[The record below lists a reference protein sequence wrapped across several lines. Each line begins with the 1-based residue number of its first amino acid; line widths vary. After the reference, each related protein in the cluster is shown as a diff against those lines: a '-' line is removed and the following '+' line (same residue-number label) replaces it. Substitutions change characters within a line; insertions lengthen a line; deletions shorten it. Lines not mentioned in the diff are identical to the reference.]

1 MEPTGPRKRQKTDR
15 DPSEQAAEA
24 IVAQRL
30 AAGQSS
36 SHLVGVG
43 WAKSK
48 RRWEARIKHEGWD
61 VHLGTFVH
69 EEVAGRA
76 FDDVAWRFRGAKA
89 HGTWKLGGTWRLNY
103 PTAEEAAA
111 VEPAAAEAE
120 AAAQVAEALVAKW
133 WVAGQPTSRYVGVSW
148 NKKGRK
154 WMATIKQDNKL
165 ESLGFFV
172 DEEQAARAFDAT
184 ALRLRR
190 AWGGRAWGGGHVWG
204 GHAPR
209 GPAVPLSVAGKR
221 WWWPPAH
228 HSGPHATSGR
238 ALGTK
243 VRSLHHAWQWLL
255 QAHLWSHGHDHVLV
269 EAFRSKSKIVHA
281 LATTATDDG
290 TPLLRQRDWSVVA
303 FDRAGRPL
311 WSCAWP

>member
-15 DPSEQAAEA
+15 DPSEQAAKAEA

-48 RRWEARIKHEGWD
+48 RRWEARIKHEGRD

-69 EEVAGRA
+69 EEAAGRA

-89 HGTWKLGGTWRLNY
+89 HGTRKLGGTWRLNY

-120 AAAQVAEALVAKW
+120 AAAQAAEALVAKRW
-133 WVAGQPTSRYVGVSW
+133 AVGQPTSRYVGVSW

-154 WMATIKQDNKL
+154 WMAYTKQDDKL

-184 ALRLRR
+184 ALRLRGAKAHGGKDRYHNR
-190 AWGGRAWGGGHVWG
+190 APVLWRLNF
-204 GHAPR
+204 P
-209 GPAVPLSVAGKR
+209 
-221 WWWPPAH
+221 
-228 HSGPHATSGR
+228 TE
-238 ALGTK
+238 
-243 VRSLHHAWQWLL
+243 VR
-255 QAHLWSHGHDHVLV
+255 
-269 EAFRSKSKIVHA
+269 
-281 LATTATDDG
+281 
-290 TPLLRQRDWSVVA
+290 LLR
-303 FDRAGRPL
+303 
-311 WSCAWP
+311 